1 MDSLCHPCITTA
13 HLSYTF
19 LSLKLPP
26 PPLYY
31 WCNIC
36 SVNTYLQSW
45 GILWWSSML
54 LRCAE
59 SSPPLTAYRASLVRG
74 VACVAVRLC
83 SSAFVAW
90 TVCLA
95 IYLDVLHERYASFL
109 FFRTT
114 VNKNPCCPCCSLS
127 ESRPTALLL

>member
-31 WCNIC
+31 RYNIC

-59 SSPPLTAYRASLVRG
+59 SSPPLTAYCASLVRG

-83 SSAFVAW
+83 SSAFVAC

-95 IYLDVLHERYASFL
+95 IYLDVLHEWYASFL
-109 FFRTT
+109 FFSNHRQQ
-114 VNKNPCCPCCSLS
+114 KP
-127 ESRPTALLL
+127 LLPLLFTF